1 MPNNWFGFW
10 QGCTARRNGAA
21 HSICTPRRPA
31 AATSSIDR
39 SRAGALRYHLSYG
52 KGWAMVPTAAGGT
65 SFVGGAA
72 RRDAIPPALARRP
85 RDGFAH
91 HSRAPRCVQAPILT
105 TSTSTAEYRRCGR
118 GVRAN
123 QRCPPR
129 STTSAPCLIQHA
141 ACRTIMHTRVSGG
154 LAPTW
159 SCMAA
164 HGAPARTTSAAHML
178 TACAT
183 AAENARAAG
192 WLRPG
197 PRNPA
202 AGPPVQ
208 QPFFQMLH
216 YPPAATQAL
225 NRAA

>member
-10 QGCTARRNGAA
+10 QGCTARRDAPA
-21 HSICTPRRPA
+21 HSARRAALLQRPPA
-31 AATSSIDR
+31 STGRALEHCDIISVMV
-39 SRAGALRYHLSYG
+39 RAGRWSRQRQVARRSLV
-52 KGWAMVPTAAGGT
+52 APPAGMPSRPHWPGDRVT
-65 SFVGGAA
+65 DSRTTAA
-72 RRDAIPPALARRP
+72 RRD
-85 RDGFAH
+85 
-91 HSRAPRCVQAPILT
+91 VQASILT
-105 TSTSTAEYRRCGR
+105 TSDSTAEYRRCGR

-129 STTSAPCLIQHA
+129 STPSAPCLIQHA